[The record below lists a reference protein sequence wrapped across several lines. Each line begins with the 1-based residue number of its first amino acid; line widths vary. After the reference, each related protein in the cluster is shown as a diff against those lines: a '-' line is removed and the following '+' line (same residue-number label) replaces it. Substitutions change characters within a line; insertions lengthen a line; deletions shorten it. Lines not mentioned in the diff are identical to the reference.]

1 MLRTV
6 KHVGTVEKATGLS
19 SSNLSIFYQNPS
31 DLDQKKRGSD
41 SIVWG
46 SYRNP
51 GGGPLPLLAEPH
63 RCSKILAVQ
72 EQQEGMCAHMPTSGR
87 HDWLVESGTAVCKML
102 VRGWLR
108 IDARTGLGVPMLGV
122 LKNAGRWPWKFP
134 GPSYQML
141 DLTAS
146 QENSFITSPKLE
158 ARVCHN
164 TCYEMH
170 QAESA
175 LEARSAFKC
184 CDSTATQMLVTSTPY
199 SALIP
204 EKNHDLAVF
213 QSPLRV

>member
-1 MLRTV
+1 
-6 KHVGTVEKATGLS
+6 
-19 SSNLSIFYQNPS
+19 
-31 DLDQKKRGSD
+31 
-41 SIVWG
+41 
-46 SYRNP
+46 
-51 GGGPLPLLAEPH
+51 
-63 RCSKILAVQ
+63 
-72 EQQEGMCAHMPTSGR
+72 
-87 HDWLVESGTAVCKML
+87 
-102 VRGWLR
+102 
-108 IDARTGLGVPMLGV
+108 MLGV

-184 CDSTATQMLVTSTPY
+184 CDSTATQVL
-199 SALIP
+199 
-204 EKNHDLAVF
+204 
-213 QSPLRV
+213 